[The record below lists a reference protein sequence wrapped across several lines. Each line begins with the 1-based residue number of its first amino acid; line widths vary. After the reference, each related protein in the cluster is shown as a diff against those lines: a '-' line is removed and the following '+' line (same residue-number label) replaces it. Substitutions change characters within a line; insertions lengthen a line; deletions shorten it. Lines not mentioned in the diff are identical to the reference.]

1 MCYLSTVVNAS
12 RLSWLFILLSVSL
25 LAACAPIAPV
35 EPEVN
40 SKPQNE
46 SSSVGLA
53 GLPKNEAGYVDIT
66 VEQLLNGM
74 TQKDFT
80 LVNVHVPFAGNIP
93 DTDLSIPFD
102 DVQQLENALPD
113 KTSPIVLYC
122 RSGSMSTQTAQTL
135 VGLGYTNLYELDGGM
150 NAWQSAGGELLLNR

>member
-1 MCYLSTVVNAS
+1 MYYLSTVVNAS
-12 RLSWLFILLSVSL
+12 RFTWLFILLSVSL
-25 LAACAPIAPV
+25 LAACVPIAPV
-35 EPEVN
+35 DPEVN

-53 GLPKNEAGYVDIT
+53 DLSKNEVGYVDIT
-66 VEQLLNGM
+66 VDQLVNGM
-74 TQKDFT
+74 SQKDFT

-102 DVQQLENALPD
+102 DIQQLENALPE

-122 RSGSMSTQTAQTL
+122 RSGNMSTQTAQML
-135 VGLGYTNLYELDGGM
+135 VDLGYTNLYELDGGM
-150 NAWQSAGGELLLNR
+150 NAWQSAGHELLLNR